1 MSSSE
6 PQQPHSSQAQP
17 PQHGPQPSQQP
28 QFAQPDSQQSWPE
41 QAAQQQYQ
49 QAPQQSQQAPQY
61 AQPQYA
67 QHQHGQQGTQQQY
80 AQPSAQPQYAQP
92 QYAQPGT
99 QPQDAQQRYT
109 QAGPQQQRSQSA
121 AGSLNVPGIIALVLL
136 LLTTFIPLLTPAL
149 YRAAATS
156 DSFSAI
162 SAAISGT
169 NALLLIVAGALAVVG
184 LVVRRLTRW
193 RWAAIGAAVAVAV
206 GFLSFVFSWVGGLVM
221 GAPWFY

>member
-28 QFAQPDSQQSWPE
+28 QFAQPDPQQSWPE

-49 QAPQQSQQAPQY
+49 QAQQQSQQAPQY
-61 AQPQYA
+61 APPQYA

-80 AQPSAQPQYAQP
+80 AQQYAQPSAQPQYAQ
-92 QYAQPGT
+92 
-99 QPQDAQQRYT
+99 QRYT
-109 QAGPQQQRSQSA
+109 QAAPQQQQRNQSA
-121 AGSLNVPGIIALVLL
+121 TGSLNVPGIIALVLL

-184 LVVRRLTRW
+184 LVVRRFTRW

>member
-28 QFAQPDSQQSWPE
+28 QFAQPDPQQSWPE
-41 QAAQQQYQ
+41 QAAQQQSQ
-49 QAPQQSQQAPQY
+49 QAQQQSQQAQQQSQQAPQY
-61 AQPQYA
+61 APPQYA

-80 AQPSAQPQYAQP
+80 AQQYAQPSAQPQYAQ
-92 QYAQPGT
+92 
-99 QPQDAQQRYT
+99 QRYT
-109 QAGPQQQRSQSA
+109 QAAPQQQQQRNQSA
-121 AGSLNVPGIIALVLL
+121 TGSLNVPGIIALVLL

-162 SAAISGT
+162 SAAVSGT

-184 LVVRRLTRW
+184 LVVRRFTRW